1 MGRRADALRILHD
14 AKRNVYRAMLAID
27 PRMDPVRHDSRFR
40 PYVQG
45 PA

>member
-1 MGRRADALRILHD
+1 MGRRVDALRILRD
-14 AKRNVYRAMLAID
+14 AKLEYRQFIAID

-40 PYVQG
+40 EYVQG